1 MGWLFYVN
9 CFSFCKTLQ
18 RPKSSGKL
26 SFEIHN
32 VWLRRKVFAF
42 KYKNFT
48 REGACIKYKTFPSF
62 VFLITDY
69 LLWRTLLLIEYFRL
83 KYCQWVLISSVLSM
97 WVIHFGDPSKCVCD
111 TGGSGR
117 TQWKISA
124 PFGIDWISFPFWLK
138 VGACIVSQ
146 DRVILGKVTQN
157 SWFLHKVCNCT
168 KYYHVSYNT
177 CNQ

>member
-32 VWLRRKVFAF
+32 VWLKSKVFAF

-69 LLWRTLLLIEYFRL
+69 FLWRTDDRLIAHKIFQVEIL
-83 KYCQWVLISSVLSM
+83 SVSAYL
-97 WVIHFGDPSKCVCD
+97 VC
-111 TGGSGR
+111 
-117 TQWKISA
+117 A
-124 PFGIDWISFPFWLK
+124 L
-138 VGACIVSQ
+138 
-146 DRVILGKVTQN
+146 
-157 SWFLHKVCNCT
+157 
-168 KYYHVSYNT
+168 HVSDPIWWPI
-177 CNQ
+177 